1 MHMRRVELRD
11 FRNYGRLGLDLAEG
25 ITVLCG
31 PNGAGKSNLLEG
43 ICVAA
48 SGESPRTRATEEI
61 VRLGCEHGFAGTRV
75 GRGGEEVRLEVGL
88 ARNGRRQIKVNGV
101 ERRRADLIGV
111 APVVYFSAADIEVVK
126 GEPAGRRRLL
136 DTALCDLSR
145 GYYFHL
151 LRYRR
156 AVAQRNRV
164 LRELRSGR
172 GEGSFLS
179 PWDRAAARYGARV
192 MVDRRALVGR
202 LSAESGAAHARLV
215 GETERFVME
224 YRPSVD
230 FASGQREAAAEEEP
244 TRLVEEVA
252 SALEEALRRDR
263 TGDMERGATRLG
275 PHRDDLE
282 LLLGGQPVRAF
293 GSQGEQRSCGVAIRL
308 GLATVAE
315 EMTGERPLLALDDVL
330 SELDARARAGVFQAC
345 AGAEQV
351 LITCCD
357 AGEIPEAA
365 RAEATVHEVEDGR
378 VT

>member
-1 MHMRRVELRD
+1 MYVRRVDLRD
-11 FRNYGRLGLDLAEG
+11 FRNYGRLGLDLAGG

-43 ICVAA
+43 LCVAA
-48 SGESPRTRATEEI
+48 SAESPRTRATEEI
-61 VRLGCEHGFAGTRV
+61 VRLGCEHGFVGTRV
-75 GRGGEEVRLEVGL
+75 VRGGEELRLEVGL

-101 ERRRADLIGV
+101 ERRRADLIGL
-111 APVVYFSAADIEVVK
+111 APVVYFSADDIEVVK
-126 GEPAGRRRLL
+126 GEPARRRRVL
-136 DTALCDLSR
+136 DTALCGLSR

-156 AVAQRNRV
+156 AIEQRNRL

-172 GEGSFLS
+172 GKSGSLS

-192 MVDRRALVGR
+192 MVDRRAFVGR
-202 LSAESGAAHARLV
+202 LSSESGAAHARLV
-215 GETERFVME
+215 GEKGSFVMK

-230 FASGQREAAAEEEP
+230 LASGQKEAAAEEER

-252 SALEEALRRDR
+252 TALEEGLRRER
-263 TGDMERGATRLG
+263 AGDVERGATRLG

-282 LLLGGQPVRAF
+282 LLLGGQPVRTF

-308 GLATVAE
+308 GLARVAE

-330 SELDARARAGVFQAC
+330 SELDARARAGVFAAC
-345 AGAEQV
+345 DGAEQV

-357 AGEIPEAA
+357 AREIPEPA
-365 RAEATVHEVEDGR
+365 RAGATVFEVEDGR
-378 VT
+378 VG